1 MKFFLDTAD
10 VEEILEGVE
19 LGIIDGVTTNPSLIA
34 RQGEDYQKAL
44 KKICDVCKGPV
55 SAEVLS
61 EDFDGMLLE
70 GHDLSQIA
78 ENIVVK
84 VPMGESGIKATRRF
98 REEGIAVNVTLCFS
112 PTQAL
117 LAAKAGASYISPFVG
132 RLDDVSTSG
141 MALVEEI
148 GTIYE
153 NFGFETEV
161 LVASVRGP
169 LHVLE
174 AALVGADIATM
185 PFAVV
190 KQMLNHPLTGVGLK
204 KFLSDWK
211 AANRSF
217 VTEKE

>member
-1 MKFFLDTAD
+1 M
-10 VEEILEGVE
+10 
-19 LGIIDGVTTNPSLIA
+19 
-34 RQGEDYQKAL
+34 
-44 KKICDVCKGPV
+44 
-55 SAEVLS
+55 LS

>member
-10 VEEILEGVE
+10 VEEILEGVA

-44 KKICDVCKGPV
+44 EKICDICKGPI

-70 GHDLSQIA
+70 GRDLSQIA

-84 VPMGESGIKATRRF
+84 VPMGENGIKATRRF
-98 REEGIAVNVTLCFS
+98 REEGIEVNVTLCFS

-117 LAAKAGASYISPFVG
+117 IAAKAGASYISPFIG
-132 RLDDVSTSG
+132 RLDDISTPG
-141 MALVEEI
+141 MTLVEEI

-153 NFGFETEV
+153 NYGFETEI

-169 LHVLE
+169 MHVLE

-190 KQMLNHPLTGVGLK
+190 KQMLNHPLTGMGLK
-204 KFLSDWK
+204 KFLSDWEV
-211 AANRSF
+211 ANQRF
-217 VTEKE
+217 GTEKK